1 MTNLVSLVCTPIII
15 AECVFIYVYTYIHI
29 YTHRHA
35 HAYVQKCMRAFACV
49 CVCQFFSSLVLVQ
62 RIGFSFSWQIVC
74 RGRAAGVEPEPNFGC
89 SLIGCRGTDL
99 SCRHIFLAI

>member
-35 HAYVQKCMRAFACV
+35 HAYVQKCMRAFA